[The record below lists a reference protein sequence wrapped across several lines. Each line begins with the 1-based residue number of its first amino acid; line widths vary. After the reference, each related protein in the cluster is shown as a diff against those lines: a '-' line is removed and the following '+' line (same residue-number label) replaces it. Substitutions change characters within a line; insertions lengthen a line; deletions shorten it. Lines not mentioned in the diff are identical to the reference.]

1 MADSTIIPTE
11 NHAESSDSNSNGEN
25 HSGISVPNA
34 SAVMIASLKA
44 PEILE
49 EYGPNLKLLD
59 CNSQV
64 AELLTIIR
72 DK

>member
-1 MADSTIIPTE
+1 MADSTIITTE
-11 NHAESSDSNSNGEN
+11 GDSNSNGETHN
-25 HSGISVPNA
+25 SSITSVPST
-34 SAVMIASLKA
+34 SAVMVASLKA